1 MSRGWGVR
9 SSPADLVS
17 WGALLAL
24 QHRARRSAADNH
36 SDTSGGC
43 KSVPRPQLFFRSV
56 HLGRIPILLFGGKK
70 AIISPKS
77 VEMQTCKALCSMK
90 KTQAGM
96 PVKLLELQVCS
107 KWYYLYKAPLPPQ
120 LHWKGRILIFYYGVL
135 LLLVVFWIQPTYFM
149 SPVNFSLP
157 FLRISI
163 NLPNRASFSV
173 CLSES
178 RRSPLVVVHQRTS
191 LG

>member
-9 SSPADLVS
+9 SSPADLLGLAPVS

-24 QHRARRSAADNH
+24 QRRARRSAADNH

-107 KWYYLYKAPLPPQ
+107 KWYCLYKAPLPPPTS
-120 LHWKGRILIFYYGVL
+120 LERTNIDL
-135 LLLVVFWIQPTYFM
+135 LLQ
-149 SPVNFSLP
+149 
-157 FLRISI
+157 
-163 NLPNRASFSV
+163 SFAA
-173 CLSES
+173 
-178 RRSPLVVVHQRTS
+178 
-191 LG
+191 LGGLLDPAHILHVPCKF